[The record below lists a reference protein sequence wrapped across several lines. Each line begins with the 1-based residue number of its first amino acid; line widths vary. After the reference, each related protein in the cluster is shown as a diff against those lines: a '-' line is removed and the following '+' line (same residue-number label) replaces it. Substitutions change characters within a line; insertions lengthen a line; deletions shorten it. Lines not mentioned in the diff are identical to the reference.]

1 MPVQTDE
8 QSTRTAWRAF
18 GSYIAKQM
26 LNGKGVVVPH
36 FGTFSFTAMNVDLAG
51 TTNPQQRD
59 KQFREP
65 VFMVGKDFVNNITMK
80 KGIAHTWGDVRPFDL
95 KGANGII
102 PQVKINWVEVA
113 VFGGLPKETAKE
125 ACEQVFR
132 QMADTL
138 RSGKPVNTEIPLV
151 GRFVTRGTIA
161 AVSFLPSL
169 AEGTLGVT
177 AKQFAVGKL
186 FSSSNTVLN
195 MNIHKDEDIKRN
207 PSFMN
212 GGNLGISDDATG
224 WLKNNLDID
233 LDAFNKESGG
243 DLVV

>member
-1 MPVQTDE
+1 
-8 QSTRTAWRAF
+8 
-18 GSYIAKQM
+18 
-26 LNGKGVVVPH
+26 
-36 FGTFSFTAMNVDLAG
+36 
-51 TTNPQQRD
+51 
-59 KQFREP
+59 
-65 VFMVGKDFVNNITMK
+65 MVGKDFVTSIAMK

-125 ACEQVFR
+125 ACEQMFR
-132 QMADTL
+132 QMADSL
-138 RSGKPVNTEIPLV
+138 RAGKPVNTEIPLV
-151 GRFVTRGTIA
+151 GRLVTRGSIA

-169 AEGTLGVT
+169 AEGTLGAT

-186 FSSSNTVLN
+186 FSSSNSVLN
-195 MNIHKDEDIKRN
+195 MNIHKTDENKGN
-207 PSFMN
+207 PRFMN
-212 GGNLGISDDATG
+212 GGNIGIEDGASG

-233 LDAFNKESGG
+233 LDAFQRD